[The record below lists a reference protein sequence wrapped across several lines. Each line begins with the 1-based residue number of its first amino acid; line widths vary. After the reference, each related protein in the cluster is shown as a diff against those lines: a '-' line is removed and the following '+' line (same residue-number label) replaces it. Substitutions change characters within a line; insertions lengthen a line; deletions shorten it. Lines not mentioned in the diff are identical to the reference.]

1 MYPIATRTTIR
12 IHLVQLAV
20 FAFLLVPT
28 LTAQTLPMDTIWTR
42 YIGEGG
48 SESRPSVA
56 RIPEGGYW
64 VSCESI
70 MLGASGNVL
79 LTRLEEDG
87 DTLFSRRVVGYHD
100 YRGMIG
106 CTDGGAGLFGR
117 TTNWNVDSSYYHTQW
132 IERISP
138 TGESLWNLSIGD
150 TLDTEAMSLI
160 EASDNGFVAVGEYTP
175 NGSRHRG
182 GALVTK
188 VNAQG
193 ILLWSVTFPNVDGD
207 SIWYF
212 KIPMDVVEAQDHSLV
227 VTGRYYGYD
236 APNPDL
242 ACAFWMRLTAQGEL
256 IEFALLPEEFSYSLP
271 IVILPNGN
279 IAMACRCTGELFC
292 IAELSIHRETVW
304 TSQISLGGGS
314 GWALD
319 LDIGPN
325 DTRVLTVQLD
335 GHLYFIGLSE
345 DGDSLYTVSSYA
357 SGIGSS
363 QITHV
368 AADTFVV
375 THSIQGL
382 IPPYSDILV
391 SKFLLPG
398 SVSGVSNELRNKGAV
413 GTFSLSTYPNPF
425 NSTLAISLDVP
436 LHQEITVSLYD
447 LLGRE
452 VDVIHRGRLNSSAIS
467 YTTPAS
473 LASGIYF
480 LRAASNELTAMQK
493 VVLLK

>member
-1 MYPIATRTTIR
+1 MR

-87 DTLFSRRVVGYHD
+87 DTLFSRRVGFHD
-100 YRGMIG
+100 VRGMIG
-106 CTDGGAGLFGR
+106 CTDGGAVLFGETFNR
-117 TTNWNVDSSYYHTQW
+117 HIDSSWNSTQW
-132 IERISP
+132 VERVSAS
-138 TGESLWNLSIGD
+138 GASLWSVSIGAD
-150 TLDTEAMSLI
+150 TLNAWTYSLVQT
-160 EASDNGFVAVGEYTP
+160 SDSGFVAIGQYSQIP
-175 NGSRHRG
+175 RG
-182 GALVTK
+182 DLR
-188 VNAQG
+188 G
-193 ILLWSVTFPNVDGD
+193 IIAIKLAADGTHLWSVIYPNINDSTWSFRRADDIQEAPDGT
-207 SIWYF
+207 
-212 KIPMDVVEAQDHSLV
+212 LL
-227 VTGRYYGYD
+227 VTGSYLGYD
-236 APNPDL
+236 MPNPD
-242 ACAFWMRLTAQGEL
+242 AIYAFWMRLSAQGEI
-256 IEFALLPEEFSYSLP
+256 IESIILPEDYTTPLR
-271 IVILPNGN
+271 VVALPNQN
-279 IAMACRCTGELFC
+279 FMVASRCTPGQFC
-292 IAELSIHRETVW
+292 MAELSLYGDVLWANRF
-304 TSQISLGGGS
+304 SLGGGT
-314 GWALD
+314 GWTLD

-357 SGIGSS
+357 SGISSS
-363 QITHV
+363 QIAYV
-368 AADTFVV
+368 VADTFLV

-398 SVSGVSNELRNKGAV
+398 SVSDVSNELRNEV
-413 GTFSLSTYPNPF
+413 TVSTFSLAAYPNPF

-473 LASGIYF
+473 LSSGVYF
-480 LRAASNELTAMQK
+480 LRAVALEHVAMQK
-493 VVLLK
+493 IVLLK